1 MAIDLPMARA
11 APLAAASDEARLDA
25 VWAAAQ
31 RRERR
36 RRQLLPLA
44 GGAALL
50 FVWWALVAIFRVRP
64 FIAPSP
70 EVVAITVYQKFGM
83 LMANLGPTAM
93 EALCGFLLGNTAA
106 IAIATLFVHRKNIEQ
121 AFFPIAV
128 LLHSIPVVANAPI
141 LVLLLGNGLAPKVSI
156 AAIICFFPTLV
167 NMVRGLES
175 VGAQPMELMHV
186 LSATRREVFFKL
198 RVPTSLPFLFSALRI
213 AAGTATVGAI
223 VGEWIGS
230 QVGIGALIIQATYNF
245 NSALLYATVL
255 CGSCFSVAFFQAI
268 RLIER
273 LVVRWDVATV
283 G

>member
-1 MAIDLPMARA
+1 MAANLPMAGAA
-11 APLAAASDEARLDA
+11 APFAAADEAALAAAWSATE
-25 VWAAAQ
+25 
-31 RRERR
+31 RRQRR
-36 RRQLLPLA
+36 RRVLLPVA

-50 FVWWALVAIFRVRP
+50 LVWWALVAIFHVRP

-70 EVVAITVYQKFGM
+70 LVVAITVYQKFDM
-83 LMANLGPTAM
+83 LMTNLGPTAL
-93 EALCGFLLGNTAA
+93 EALCGFALGNTAA
-106 IAIATLFVHRKNIEQ
+106 IVVATVFVHRKNIER

-128 LLHSIPVVANAPI
+128 LLHSIPVVATAPI

-175 VGAQPMELMHV
+175 VGAQAMELMHV
-186 LSATRREVFFKL
+186 LSATRWEVFFKL
-198 RVPTSLPFLFSALRI
+198 RVPTSLPFLFAALRI

-245 NSALLYATVL
+245 DSALLYASVL

-273 LVVRWDVATV
+273 LVVRWDAGVA

>member
-1 MAIDLPMARA
+1 MAIDLPIATA
-11 APLAAASDEARLDA
+11 APVAAASEAEM
-25 VWAAAQ
+25 AAWSASQ
-31 RRERR
+31 HRERWR
-36 RRQLLPLA
+36 RRLLPTA

-50 FVWWALVAIFRVRP
+50 LVWWALVTVFQVRP

-70 EVVAITVYQKFGM
+70 LVVAITLYQKFDM
-83 LMANLGPTAM
+83 LVANLMPTAL
-93 EALCGFLLGNTAA
+93 EALCGFLLGNTIA
-106 IAIATLFVHRKNIEQ
+106 IAIATVFVHRKTIEQ

-128 LLHSIPVVANAPI
+128 LIHAIPVVATAPI

-175 VGAQPMELMHV
+175 VGVQPMELMHV
-186 LSATRREVFFKL
+186 LSATPREVFFKL

-213 AAGTATVGAI
+213 AASTATVGAI

-245 NSALLYATVL
+245 DSALLYATVL
-255 CGSCFSVAFFQAI
+255 CGSCFSVAFFQVI

-273 LVVRWDVATV
+273 LVVRWDVGVV

>member
-1 MAIDLPMARA
+1 MAIDLPIATA
-11 APLAAASDEARLDA
+11 APVAAASEAEM
-25 VWAAAQ
+25 AAWSASQ
-31 RRERR
+31 HRERWR
-36 RRQLLPLA
+36 RRLLPTA

-50 FVWWALVAIFRVRP
+50 LVWWALVTVFQVRP
-64 FIAPSP
+64 FIAPP
-70 EVVAITVYQKFGM
+70 PLVVAITLYQKFDM
-83 LMANLGPTAM
+83 LVANLMPTAL
-93 EALCGFLLGNTAA
+93 EALCGFLLGNTIA
-106 IAIATLFVHRKNIEQ
+106 IAIATVFVHRKTIEQ

-128 LLHSIPVVANAPI
+128 LIHAIPVVATAPI

-175 VGAQPMELMHV
+175 VGVQPMELMHV
-186 LSATRREVFFKL
+186 LSATPREVFFKL

-213 AAGTATVGAI
+213 AASTATVGAI

-245 NSALLYATVL
+245 DSALLYATVL
-255 CGSCFSVAFFQAI
+255 CGSCFSVAFFQVI

-273 LVVRWDVATV
+273 LVVRWDVGVV

>member
-1 MAIDLPMARA
+1 
-11 APLAAASDEARLDA
+11 
-25 VWAAAQ
+25 
-31 RRERR
+31 
-36 RRQLLPLA
+36 
-44 GGAALL
+44 
-50 FVWWALVAIFRVRP
+50 VRP

-70 EVVAITVYQKFGM
+70 ELVAITFYQKFGM
-83 LMANLGPTAM
+83 LMANLGPTAL

-106 IAIATLFVHRKNIEQ
+106 IAIATVFVHRKSLEQ

-128 LLHSIPVVANAPI
+128 LVHSIPVVATAPI

-186 LSATRREVFFKL
+186 LSATQWEVFFKL

-213 AAGTATVGAI
+213 AASTATVGAI

-245 NSALLYATVL
+245 DSALLYSTVL
-255 CGSCFSVAFFQAI
+255 CGSFFSVAFFQVI

-273 LVVRWDVATV
+273 LVVRWDVGAV

>member
-1 MAIDLPMARA
+1 MAIDPAITGLVGASGEAGLTA
-11 APLAAASDEARLDA
+11 AWTAS
-25 VWAAAQ
+25 Q

-36 RRQLLPLA
+36 RRLLLPLA

-50 FVWWALVAIFRVRP
+50 LIWWALVAILHVRP

-70 EVVAITVYQKFGM
+70 ALVAVTFYQKFGM
-83 LMANLGPTAM
+83 LMANLGPTAL
-93 EALCGFLLGNTAA
+93 EALCGFLLGNIAA
-106 IAIATLFVHRKNIEQ
+106 VAVATVFVHSKNSEQ

-128 LLHSIPVVANAPI
+128 LIHSIPVVATAPI

-167 NMVRGLES
+167 NMVRGLQS

-213 AAGTATVGAI
+213 AASTATVGAI

-245 NSALLYATVL
+245 DSALLYATVL
-255 CGSCFSVAFFQAI
+255 CGSVFSVAFFQVI
-268 RLIER
+268 RRIER
-273 LVVRWDVATV
+273 IVVRWDVAVV

>member
-1 MAIDLPMARA
+1 MAIDLPIA
-11 APLAAASDEARLDA
+11 ATAAQVAAASEAELAAAWTAS
-25 VWAAAQ
+25 Q
-31 RRERR
+31 HRERWR
-36 RRQLLPLA
+36 RRLLPVA

-50 FVWWALVAIFRVRP
+50 LVWWALVTVFQVRP

-70 EVVAITVYQKFGM
+70 LVVAITLYQKFDM
-83 LMANLGPTAM
+83 LMANLAPTAL

-106 IAIATLFVHRKNIEQ
+106 IAIATVFVHRKAIEQ

-128 LLHSIPVVANAPI
+128 LIHAIPVVATAPI

-186 LSATRREVFFKL
+186 LSATPREVFFKL

-213 AAGTATVGAI
+213 AASTATVGAI

-230 QVGIGALIIQATYNF
+230 QAGIGALIIQATYNF
-245 NSALLYATVL
+245 DSALLYATVL
-255 CGSCFSVAFFQAI
+255 CGSCFSVAFFQVI

-273 LVVRWDVATV
+273 LVVRWDVGVV

>member
-1 MAIDLPMARA
+1 M
-11 APLAAASDEARLDA
+11 ASDLSMPETVSLAVTSDA
-25 VWAAAQ
+25 WTTAQ
-31 RRERR
+31 RRERWR
-36 RRQLLPLA
+36 RRLLPLA

-50 FVWWALVAIFRVRP
+50 FIWWALIAIFHVRS
-64 FIAPSP
+64 FIAPAP
-70 EVVAITVYQKFGM
+70 DVVATTFYAKFGM
-83 LMANLGPTAM
+83 LMANLGPTAL
-93 EALCGFLLGNTAA
+93 EALCGFALGNTAA
-106 IAIATLFVHRKNIEQ
+106 IAIATVFVHRKSVEQ

-128 LLHSIPVVANAPI
+128 LLHSIPVVATAPI

-175 VGAQPMELMHV
+175 VGAQSMELMHV
-186 LSATRREVFFKL
+186 LSATQREVFFKL

-213 AAGTATVGAI
+213 AASTATVGAI

-245 NSALLYATVL
+245 DAALLYATVL
-255 CGSCFSVAFFQAI
+255 CGSAFSVAFFQMI

-273 LVVRWDVATV
+273 LVVRWDAGVV
-283 G
+283 S